1 MFLTQILLFIYM
13 FVSFYN
19 VDTRKKSQKN
29 IDSLAITYNVDTRKK
44 SQKIILIH
52 LQLLTMLIQQKNHKK
67 NHRFTCSNPM
77 ITDHQPTITKQFSSH
92 NEHCL
97 YSIICLTKMYIDWFN

>member
-19 VDTRKKSQKN
+19 VDTRKKAQKN

-44 SQKIILIH
+44 SQKI
-52 LQLLTMLIQQKNHKK
+52 
-67 NHRFTCSNPM
+67 RFTCSNPM
-77 ITDHQPTITKQFSSH
+77 ITDHQPTITMQLSSH
-92 NEHCL
+92 NEYYL